1 MNYTENYRLNQWDP
15 EDRLLREDFNRDNAN
30 VESGLTTLKQGLETE
45 TQSREAAV
53 TAAKQEAAQAVNAAK
68 QEASQALAAA
78 TGALESSKADK
89 TALAQ
94 LQTQVDARSFVKLRE
109 VAISESVNQ
118 VDVDVSDIR
127 LDQYLY
133 LLFVPELY
141 ISNAEEN
148 LLSLRF
154 YVRLNGISEKIYASQ
169 GNSASYFM
177 GETNIHDTYS
187 KFELMQSNGAIK
199 GLEYSTGS
207 RGNGYLTG
215 MWADPEALAASQ
227 LQSVNFTAE
236 DPGLIR
242 PGGKIYVYGV
252 KR

>member
-1 MNYTENYRLNQWDP
+1 MKQTENYQLNQWDP
-15 EDRLLREDFNRDNAN
+15 EDRILREDFNRDNAN
-30 VESGLTTLKQGLETE
+30 VENGLTTLQKGLTAE
-45 TQSREAAV
+45 TQNREMAVAA
-53 TAAKQEAAQAVNAAK
+53 AR
-68 QEASQALAAA
+68 QEASQALSTAA
-78 TGALESSKADK
+78 GALESGKADK

-94 LQTQVDARSFVKLRE
+94 LQTLVDAMPFVKLRE
-109 VAISESVNQ
+109 VAISQSVNQ

-148 LLSLRF
+148 LLSLCF
-154 YVRLNGISEKIYASQ
+154 YVRFNGISEKVYARQ
-169 GNSASYFM
+169 GMSSSYFL
-177 GETNIHDTYS
+177 GEENIHNVYS
-187 KFELMQSNGAIK
+187 KFELMQSNGEIK
-199 GLEYSTGS
+199 GLGYCVASGGS
-207 RGNGYLTG
+207 GTLKGTWIDPKALT
-215 MWADPEALAASQ
+215 ASQ